1 MSLDVFNN
9 YECDGQMELTEPP
22 MKKSEL
28 QAYLKGFRR
37 DGEVAVIVVDS
48 RGRNRYPVRRTMC
61 VTDMGDPVIIIDV
74 CRPENLDTENLE
86 HTDLTDQMEWDF
98 VSQYGGSPRK
108 GTGGNYENR

>member
-1 MSLDVFNN
+1 MGLEVFDN
-9 YECDGQMELTEPP
+9 YVCDGQMELTEPP
-22 MKKSEL
+22 MRKSEL

-48 RGRNRYPVRRTMC
+48 RGRNRYPVRGITR
-61 VTDMGDPVIIIDV
+61 VKDMGDPVIIIDV
-74 CRPENLDTENLE
+74 GNPENLDAENLE
-86 HTDLTDQMEWDF
+86 HTDLSDQMEWDF